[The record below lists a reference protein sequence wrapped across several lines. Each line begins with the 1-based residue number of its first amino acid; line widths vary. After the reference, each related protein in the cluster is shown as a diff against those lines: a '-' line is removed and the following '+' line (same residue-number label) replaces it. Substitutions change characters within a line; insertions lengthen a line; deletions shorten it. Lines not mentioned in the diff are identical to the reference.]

1 MRSDLGACWAI
12 LLGMSA
18 RLITVVIACL
28 ALASCGDDSSPAD
41 DASPT
46 ATRTT
51 TTATPD
57 EETTPAAKPGTEIVV
72 ADSEF
77 GPMLFDKRKQAIYL
91 FDVEKTDEPKC
102 YDDCAEAWPPVLTDG
117 EPVAGTGVKASLLGT
132 TERSDGKTQVTY
144 GGHPLY
150 YYAHEGPGEVECHDV
165 FLNGGNWYV
174 VQPNGK
180 RA

>member
-1 MRSDLGACWAI
+1 MTG
-12 LLGMSA
+12 
-18 RLITVVIACL
+18 RLVVALVACL
-28 ALASCGDDSSPAD
+28 VLAACAD
-41 DASPT
+41 DAPPKDTESRTT
-46 ATRTT
+46 AKT
-51 TTATPD
+51 TTATPR
-57 EETTPAAKPGTEIVV
+57 EQTTKAAKPGTEIVV

-77 GPMLFDKRKQAIYL
+77 GPMLFDTRKQAIYL

-117 EPVAGTGVKASLLGT
+117 RPVAGKAVKESLLGT
-132 TERSDGKTQVTY
+132 TSRSDGTTQVTY

-165 FLNGGNWYV
+165 FLNGGTWYV
-174 VQPNGK
+174 VQPDGT